1 MAKKTIKD
9 DFTLLAILLI
19 PIAIA
24 INFICGNLALALK
37 LPLYLDS
44 IGTYLVGMLAGPWV
58 ALVTGFLSI
67 TINAVS
73 DPTLFPY
80 ALLAGLMGMV
90 DGFFAKKGLF
100 TSVPGMVFS
109 GLVVA
114 LCSVGGTVVIK
125 YIFFGGFGTSGVS
138 ILAATIIASGQPF
151 WVGQFAAQMVGELPD
166 KFISVLVPFLVIR
179 GMSGRYLYKFMNGR
193 VFIDARRR
201 KAAKCGEVAK

>member
-24 INFICGNLALALK
+24 INFICVNLALALK

-90 DGFFAKKGLF
+90 VGFFAKKGLF

-114 LCSVGGTVVIK
+114 LCSVVGCGHQIHIFRRLRHQRRVDLGGHHHCQRPAVLGWTVCSPDGGGIAGQIYLRAGSV
-125 YIFFGGFGTSGVS
+125 FGDPRHVWQVS
-138 ILAATIIASGQPF
+138 LQ
-151 WVGQFAAQMVGELPD
+151 VYE
-166 KFISVLVPFLVIR
+166 
-179 GMSGRYLYKFMNGR
+179 
-193 VFIDARRR
+193 R
-201 KAAKCGEVAK
+201 KGIH

>member
-80 ALLAGLMGMV
+80 ALLA
-90 DGFFAKKGLF
+90 
-100 TSVPGMVFS
+100 
-109 GLVVA
+109 
-114 LCSVGGTVVIK
+114 
-125 YIFFGGFGTSGVS
+125 
-138 ILAATIIASGQPF
+138 
-151 WVGQFAAQMVGELPD
+151 
-166 KFISVLVPFLVIR
+166 
-179 GMSGRYLYKFMNGR
+179 
-193 VFIDARRR
+193 
-201 KAAKCGEVAK
+201 

>member
-90 DGFFAKKGLF
+90 VGFFAKKGLF
-100 TSVPGMVFS
+100 SSVPGMVFS

-114 LCSVGGTVVIK
+114 LCSVVGTVVINT
-125 YIFFGGFGTSGVS
+125 YFSAASAPAACRSWRPRSLPAASRSGLDS
-138 ILAATIIASGQPF
+138 LQPRWWGNCRTNLSLCWFRF
-151 WVGQFAAQMVGELPD
+151 W
-166 KFISVLVPFLVIR
+166 
-179 GMSGRYLYKFMNGR
+179 
-193 VFIDARRR
+193 
-201 KAAKCGEVAK
+201 